1 MPLLSAEELAPQA
14 NVALQ
19 ALDKLVDCQP
29 AILQQEETPAFLA
42 AMAGNIKTL
51 AKAGLDTDTL
61 ERLLKK
67 LPKKDE
73 EDEQHTTPSPP

>member
-1 MPLLSAEELAPQA
+1 M
-14 NVALQ
+14 
-19 ALDKLVDCQP
+19 